1 MTIAALDPPSSGRV
15 DTGEPPRR
23 LWLLGKRGLVL
34 ILAPPVSIYV
44 VGRLLLGLKLT
55 SQDTAF
61 AIMAIGGLWFIV
73 ALLVLGI
80 ALIVSGASSNPK
92 TDQSGR

>member
-1 MTIAALDPPSSGRV
+1 MWIPASHHAGFALLS
-15 DTGEPPRR
+15 
-23 LWLLGKRGLVL
+23 KRGLL
-34 ILAPPVSIYV
+34 SIAAPPVSLYI
-44 VGRLLLGLKLT
+44 VGRLALGMKLI

-61 AIMAIGGLWFIV
+61 AIMAIGGLCFIL
-73 ALLVLGI
+73 ALLVVGV